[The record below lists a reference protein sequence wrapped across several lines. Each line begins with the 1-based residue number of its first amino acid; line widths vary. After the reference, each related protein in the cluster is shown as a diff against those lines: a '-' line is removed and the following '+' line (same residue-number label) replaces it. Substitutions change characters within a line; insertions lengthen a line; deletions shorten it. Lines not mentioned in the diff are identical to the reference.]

1 MRFPDLYIERQ
12 RMNDEAWE
20 KVQATDTGF
29 ASEEFREYQAVLRE
43 SAPLIDSIPPNDWGL
58 EDGTLIYLTG
68 DTGQKPQMFRIN
80 RNKIQFH
87 DRKDYWITESK
98 LSAYDL
104 VSKIRRGAA
113 MLLQETKPSFDNWE
127 DGL

>member
-12 RMNDEAWE
+12 RLNEEAYE
-20 KVQATDTGF
+20 KVEDFG
-29 ASEEFREYQAVLRE
+29 SEEFRDYQSVLRE
-43 SAPLIDSIPPNDWGL
+43 STPIIDSIPPNDWGL

-68 DTGQKPQMFRIN
+68 DTGQGQQMYRIN
-80 RNKIQFH
+80 RNKIEFH
-87 DRKDYWITESK
+87 DRKDYWFPERK

-104 VSKIRRGAA
+104 VSKIRRGTG
-113 MLLQETKPSFDNWE
+113 MILQEIKPSFDNWE

>member
-12 RMNDEAWE
+12 RMNDKAWE
-20 KVQATDTGF
+20 KFQSADTGSD
-29 ASEEFREYQAVLRE
+29 SEEFQNYQAVLRE

-58 EDGTLIYLTG
+58 EDGTLIYLLG
-68 DTGQKPQMFRIN
+68 DTGQGQEMYRIY
-80 RNKIQFH
+80 RNKIEFH
-87 DRKDYWITESK
+87 DRKDYWFPENK

-104 VSKIRRGAA
+104 ISKIRRGAA

-127 DGL
+127 EGL